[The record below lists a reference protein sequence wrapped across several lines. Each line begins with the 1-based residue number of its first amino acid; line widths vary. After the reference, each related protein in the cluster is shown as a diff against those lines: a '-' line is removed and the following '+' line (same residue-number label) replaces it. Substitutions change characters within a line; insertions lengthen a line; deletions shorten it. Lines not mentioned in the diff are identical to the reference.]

1 MAHDHSHH
9 HNAKHEKPMWWAF
22 AITLTFLVIEVV
34 GGVWSNSLALLS
46 DAAHMATDVLALG
59 IALFALRMGQKPA
72 DAKRTYGYAR
82 MEAIGALVNGTMLFL
97 LAVYILIEAVQ
108 RFIQPPEVMSIGMM
122 VVAVCGLVANLVSM
136 RLLHAGSEE
145 NLNVKGAYLEVWA
158 DMIGS
163 IGVLIGAGI
172 IWLTGWTIIDPIIAV
187 LIGLWVLPRAWS
199 LVKEAV
205 NVLMEGVPQGMNR
218 DEVHAA
224 MMAMDGVL
232 SVHDLHLWSLQ
243 SKEPLMTA
251 HVVLSDEQADPH
263 ALRRAL
269 TLMLHERFGI
279 DHATLQIESEACPLV
294 DAHSQMTH

>member
-9 HNAKHEKPMWWAF
+9 GNIKHEKPMWIAF
-22 AITLTFLVIEVV
+22 GITLTFLVVEVV

-59 IALFALRMGQKPA
+59 IALFALRMGRKPA

-82 MEAIGALVNGTMLFL
+82 LEAIGALINGTMLFL
-97 LAVYILIEAVQ
+97 LAVYILIEAAQ
-108 RFIQPPEVMSIGMM
+108 RFMNPPEVMSIGMM
-122 VVAVCGLVANLVSM
+122 IVAVCGLVANLISM

-172 IWLTGWTIIDPIIAV
+172 IWLTNWTILDPIIAV
-187 LIGLWVLPRAWS
+187 LIGFWVLPRAWL
-199 LVKEAV
+199 LVKEAA
-205 NVLMEGVPQGMNR
+205 NVLMEGVPYGMNR

-224 MMAMDGVL
+224 MMAMPGVR

-243 SKEPLMTA
+243 SKEALMTA
-251 HVVLSDEQADPH
+251 HVVQGDDADDPH
-263 ALRRAL
+263 ELRRTL
-269 TLMLHERFGI
+269 TTMLHERFGI
-279 DHATLQIESEACPLV
+279 EHATIQMESEACPLV
-294 DAHSQMTH
+294 DAHNQMTH